1 MVNKGAHM
9 SAPSKMPCYS
19 FDLSVILSGCA
30 ARCVYGIT
38 NICYVLT
45 NFHEMEWNKAR
56 QNVLKRNHDLLESK
70 RFTQVMI
77 NELLEDGD
85 RWFRFFAAGDFPNIE
100 SMHKIMDVCRAI
112 DIGTKKFWIPTS
124 REDILETYLTTGNT
138 IPDNVCIRI
147 SAPSIGQASLPQLPY
162 LQELFEKNGVCYSA
176 TSMDRKKV
184 TCPAS
189 LKKHGE
195 CGKCRNCW
203 DKTNKLVVY
212 LIHNTTSIKRA
223 KEYLKNAIGFGDGA
237 TVP

>member
-1 MVNKGAHM
+1 MSKKGQHM
-9 SAPSKMPCYS
+9 SAPSKMPCFS

-38 NICYVLT
+38 NICYVIT

-56 QNVLKRNHDLLESK
+56 QNVLKRNHELLESV
-70 RFTQVMI
+70 RFNSVLQ

-85 RWFRFFAAGDFPNIE
+85 RWFRFFSAGDFPNIE
-100 SMHKIMDVCRAI
+100 SMHKIMDVCRSI
-112 DIGTKKFWIPTS
+112 DIDVKKFWIPTS
-124 REDILETYLTTGNT
+124 REDILIEYLESGNT
-138 IPDNVCIRI
+138 IPNNVCIRF
-147 SAPSIGQASLPQLPY
+147 SSPSIGDPSMPQLPY
-162 LQELFEKNGVCYSA
+162 ITKLFKKHNICYSA

-189 LKKHGE
+189 LKKHGQ
-195 CGKCRNCW
+195 CGTCRNCW

-212 LIHNTTSIKRA
+212 FIHNTTSIKRA
-223 KEYLKNAIGFGDGA
+223 KEYLKNLIGFGDGA